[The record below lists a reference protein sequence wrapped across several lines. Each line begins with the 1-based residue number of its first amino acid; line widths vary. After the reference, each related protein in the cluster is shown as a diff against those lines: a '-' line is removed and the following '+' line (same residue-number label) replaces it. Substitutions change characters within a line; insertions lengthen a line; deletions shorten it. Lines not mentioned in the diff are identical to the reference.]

1 MNNIKPEI
9 DLAHIL
15 PKVQMPGRY
24 TGGEYGIVS
33 ETRPGDL
40 LTAIC
45 FPDLY
50 EIGMSNTAI
59 KLLYAQLNSM
69 DNVHCERVF
78 TPAPDFE
85 ESLRQSGIPLYT
97 LESGI
102 PLQELDMLGFSV
114 GYELSA
120 TNILSTLERG
130 HIPIRRGDRSSTDP
144 IVLGGGP
151 ALTNPEPFAEF
162 FDAIY
167 IGEAEESLYSI
178 VQIIRTCKAK
188 GAPRQDILK
197 ELQAVPAVWMPE
209 KEQPARRVLWH
220 GFDTPRTRI
229 LPVPNISVV
238 QDHAVV
244 EIMRGCPNGCRFC
257 HAGYFYRPYR
267 QKSAAA
273 IIEEID
279 FYVYE
284 LGYRE
289 ITLSS
294 LSSGDYVGLHQ
305 LVRTL
310 NARYQGLGV
319 SFALPSLH
327 VNSFTL
333 PLLQEV
339 SKIRKSGLT
348 FAVETP
354 HQEWQR
360 SINKEVTAEKVNEIL
375 LEARRRGWN
384 LAKFYFMVGLPEH
397 LYEGA
402 NEAEAIIEY
411 LQQVRKVSKFK
422 LNVNIGTFIP
432 KPHTPYQWSRQ
443 LTEEQALERIKEVRE
458 AFHKTAVR
466 VNYHSPFISYLEGVI
481 SRGDSRVG
489 PLIEDAYR
497 RGARLDAWEE
507 HVSFDIW
514 RAAIESQNW
523 NVEKESCRER
533 DTDEELPWKK
543 VDIGVTQRFLKSEL
557 EKSKQHELT
566 NACVFPCDH
575 HCGVCVQET
584 RPLAAAEQNQDDES
598 AESPIIETEIEEEA
612 AVKKPEA
619 DGFWYLFSFS
629 KQGKARYLSHINIM
643 TIFERSFQ
651 RAGIGL
657 EYTSGFNPKPRMEF
671 AHPLTLGIAS
681 KAEIARCK
689 LIAVHEAAEVISS
702 MNRALPEGIQ
712 ITQLQQMPGQKGRGR
727 GQSLMALHAA
737 STYLIKGLPESKYT
751 QNSVSGNTNS
761 GIEELSEKINNFLED
776 KKADK
781 NLLEIDSEKE
791 NIGTEV
797 FSIKLHIPTQGVGKF
812 NLKELCTY
820 THGTI
825 GEFLSSF
832 SVEREQLLMEPPE
845 AYGEV
850 AGSLFDYFRLVQG
863 YS

>member
-1 MNNIKPEI
+1 
-9 DLAHIL
+9 
-15 PKVQMPGRY
+15 
-24 TGGEYGIVS
+24 
-33 ETRPGDL
+33 
-40 LTAIC
+40 
-45 FPDLY
+45 
-50 EIGMSNTAI
+50 
-59 KLLYAQLNSM
+59 
-69 DNVHCERVF
+69 
-78 TPAPDFE
+78 
-85 ESLRQSGIPLYT
+85 
-97 LESGI
+97 
-102 PLQELDMLGFSV
+102 
-114 GYELSA
+114 
-120 TNILSTLERG
+120 
-130 HIPIRRGDRSSTDP
+130 
-144 IVLGGGP
+144 
-151 ALTNPEPFAEF
+151 
-162 FDAIY
+162 
-167 IGEAEESLYSI
+167 
-178 VQIIRTCKAK
+178 
-188 GAPRQDILK
+188 
-197 ELQAVPAVWMPE
+197 
-209 KEQPARRVLWH
+209 
-220 GFDTPRTRI
+220 
-229 LPVPNISVV
+229 
-238 QDHAVV
+238 
-244 EIMRGCPNGCRFC
+244 FC

-267 QKSAAA
+267 QKSVAA

-443 LTEEQALERIKEVRE
+443 LTEEQALERIKQVRE
-458 AFHKTAVR
+458 AFHKTPVR

-514 RAAIESQNW
+514 RAALEAQNW
-523 NVEKESCRER
+523 NVEQESCRER
-533 DTDEELPWKK
+533 DIDEELPWKK
-543 VDIGVTQRFLKSEL
+543 VDIGVSQPFLKSEL

-575 HCGVCVQET
+575 HCGVCVQGT
-584 RPLAAAEQNQDDES
+584 RPLAAAEQSQDDES
-598 AESPIIETEIEEEA
+598 AESTAIEETD
-612 AVKKPEA
+612 
-619 DGFWYLFSFS
+619 DGYWYLFSFS

-681 KAEIARCK
+681 KAEISRCK

-712 ITQLQQMPGQKGRGR
+712 ITRLQQMPGQKGRGR

-737 STYLIKGLPESKYT
+737 STYLIKGLPESKYI
-751 QNSVSGNTNS
+751 QNSASGDAAS
-761 GIEELSEKINNFLED
+761 EIEKLSEKIINFLED

-781 NLLEIDSEKE
+781 NLLELVSDKEETASE
-791 NIGTEV
+791 V
-797 FSIKLHIPTQGVGKF
+797 PLIKLHIPTQGVGKF

-832 SVEREQLLMEPPE
+832 SIEREQLLMEPPE
-845 AYGEV
+845 SYSEQPGEF
-850 AGSLFDYFRLVQG
+850 FDYFRLVRAPTV
-863 YS
+863 

>member
-1 MNNIKPEI
+1 MKYIKPEK

-24 TGGEYGIVS
+24 TGGEYGVVLES
-33 ETRPGDL
+33 QPGDL

-69 DNVHCERVF
+69 ENVHCERVF

-85 ESLRQSGIPLYT
+85 ELLRQSDVPLYT

-102 PLQELDMLGFSV
+102 PLEKLDMIGFSV

-130 HIPIRRGDRSSTDP
+130 HIPIRRSDRSSTDP

-151 ALTNPEPFAEF
+151 ALTNPEPFAQF

-167 IGEAEESLYSI
+167 IGEAEESLASI
-178 VQIIRTCKAK
+178 VQIIKSCKAK
-188 GAPRQDILK
+188 GAGRKDILK
-197 ELQAVPAVWMPE
+197 ELQSVPAVWMPE

-220 GFDTPRTRI
+220 GFDTARTRI
-229 LPVPNISVV
+229 QPVPNISVV
-238 QDHAVV
+238 QDHGVV

-267 QKSAAA
+267 QKSTAA
-273 IIEEID
+273 IIEEAD
-279 FYVYE
+279 CYVYE

-310 NARYQGLGV
+310 NARYHGLGV
-319 SFALPSLH
+319 SFALPSLY

-397 LYEGA
+397 LYEGED
-402 NEAEAIIEY
+402 EAEAIIEY

-443 LTEEQALERIKEVRE
+443 LTENQALERIKEVRE
-458 AFHKTAVR
+458 AFHKTPVR

-481 SRGDSRVG
+481 SRGDKRVG
-489 PLIEDAYR
+489 ALIEDAYR

-507 HVSFDIW
+507 YASFDIW
-514 RAAIESQNW
+514 RATFEAQKW
-523 NVEKESCRER
+523 DVEKVSCRER
-533 DTDEELPWKK
+533 DLDEELPWSK
-543 VDIGVTQRFLKSEL
+543 VDIGINKHFLKSEL

-575 HCGVCVQET
+575 HCGVCVHKT
-584 RPLAAAEQNQDDES
+584 RPLLADAEPDQAEQLAMNTKNETENINEQDEAAEK
-598 AESPIIETEIEEEA
+598 SPE
-612 AVKKPEA
+612 P

-689 LIAVHEAAEVISS
+689 FLAEHDAAELISY
-702 MNRALPEGIQ
+702 MNRVLPEGIQ
-712 ITQLQQMPGQKGRGR
+712 ITRLQQMPGQKGRGR
-727 GQSLMALHAA
+727 GQSLMALHVA
-737 STYLIKGLPESKYT
+737 STYIIKGLPESKYT
-751 QNSVSGNTNS
+751 QPDDLGM
-761 GIEELSEKINNFLED
+761 EELSQKIARFLEE
-776 KKADK
+776 KKADH
-781 NLLEIDSEKE
+781 NLLELCSEKKGCAE
-791 NIGTEV
+791 EV
-797 FSIKLHIPTQGVGKF
+797 LFIKLYIP
-812 NLKELCTY
+812 
-820 THGTI
+820 
-825 GEFLSSF
+825 
-832 SVEREQLLMEPPE
+832 
-845 AYGEV
+845 
-850 AGSLFDYFRLVQG
+850 
-863 YS
+863 

>member
-1 MNNIKPEI
+1 MKYIKPEI

-24 TGGEYGIVS
+24 TGGEYGIVPTS
-33 ETRPGDL
+33 RPGDL

-85 ESLRQSGIPLYT
+85 EFLRQSDIPLYT

-102 PLQELDMLGFSV
+102 PLQKLDMIGFSV

-120 TNILSTLERG
+120 TNILSTLDRG
-130 HIPIRRGDRSSTDP
+130 HIPIRRTERDSADP

-178 VQIIRTCKAK
+178 VQINRTCKAK
-188 GAPRQDILK
+188 GAARQDILK

-238 QDHAVV
+238 QDHAVI

-267 QKSAAA
+267 QKSTAA
-273 IIEEID
+273 IIEEND

-305 LVRTL
+305 LVRSL

-397 LYEGA
+397 LYEGED
-402 NEAEAIIEY
+402 EAEAIIEY

-443 LTEEQALERIKEVRE
+443 LTENQALERIKEVRE
-458 AFHKTAVR
+458 AFHKTPVR

-481 SRGDSRVG
+481 SRGDKRVG
-489 PLIEDAYR
+489 ALIEDAYR

-507 HVSFDIW
+507 YASFDIW
-514 RAAIESQNW
+514 RATFEAQSW
-523 NVEKESCRER
+523 NVEQESCRER
-533 DTDEELPWKK
+533 DIDEELPWNK
-543 VDIGVTQRFLKSEL
+543 VDIGITQRFLKSEL
-557 EKSKQHELT
+557 KKSKQHELT

-575 HCGVCVQET
+575 HCGVCVHET
-584 RPLAAAEQNQDDES
+584 RPLAAVEPQEQSSELMANNESEAEKEVSQEK
-598 AESPIIETEIEEEA
+598 SP
-612 AVKKPEA
+612 VP

-629 KQGKARYLSHINIM
+629 KQGKAGYLSHINIM

-689 LIAVHEAAEVISS
+689 LIAEHDTAELIGS

-712 ITQLQQMPGQKGRGR
+712 ITRLQQLPGQKGRGR

-737 STYLIKGLPESKYT
+737 STYIIKALPESKYT
-751 QNSVSGNTNS
+751 QTSDS
-761 GIEELSEKINNFLED
+761 GIEELSQKIIKFLEE
-776 KKADK
+776 KRADK
-781 NLLEIDSEKE
+781 NLLEISSDKKSKTVE
-791 NIGTEV
+791 IP
-797 FSIKLHIPTQGVGKF
+797 FIKLYIPTQGVGKF

-820 THGTI
+820 THGNI

-845 AYGEV
+845 AYGEK
-850 AGSLFDYFRLVQG
+850 AGALFDYFRLVKPPTL
-863 YS
+863 